1 MEVFV
6 KDMELNRF
14 LLKFP
19 EMASKVQRMRSLLP
33 GTHKNYLVDL
43 MVMDCSPGKNTCRD
57 TRWHYDGDY
66 WGDNLYVLNVEGP
79 NRTEFLKDESGI
91 PEPPEG
97 REEQNRFLEE
107 ILKGRVSLRIPEGE
121 DRLYDSRT
129 PHRGVVCN
137 ETGTR
142 VFLRLMATNY
152 IEPKNIVKKG
162 KNVPF

>member
-1 MEVFV
+1 MQLFV
-6 KDMELNRF
+6 KDMELNKF

-19 EMASKVQRMRSLLP
+19 EFAGKVGRMRSLLP
-33 GTHKNYLVDL
+33 GTHKNHLVDL

-57 TRWHYDGDY
+57 TRWHFDGDY

-79 NRTEFLKDESGI
+79 NRTEFLGEEVDI
-91 PEPPEG
+91 PDPPRG
-97 REEQNRFLEE
+97 REEQNRFLEDF
-107 ILKGRVSLRIPEGE
+107 LKDRVSLRIPEGE

-129 PHRGVVCN
+129 PHRGVVCD
-137 ETGTR
+137 EAGRR

-162 KNVPF
+162 ANVPF